1 MVFLFVR
8 LQKKGEKMAEYQRWK
23 RSDIYANS
31 FFNQRR
37 RKHET
42 QR

>member
-31 FFNQRR
+31 IYLQGKG
-37 RKHET
+37 KHTT
-42 QR
+42 Q